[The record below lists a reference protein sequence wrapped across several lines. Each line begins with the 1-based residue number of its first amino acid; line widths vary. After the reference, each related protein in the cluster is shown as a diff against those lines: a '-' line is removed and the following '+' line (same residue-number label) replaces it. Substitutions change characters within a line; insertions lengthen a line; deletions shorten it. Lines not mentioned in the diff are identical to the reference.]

1 MLKQRADAKSQHLF
15 MIQLGKYNDLRVVKI
30 VDFGLYLDGGDSGEI
45 LLPARYIDEL
55 PQPGDVMRVFIY
67 KDSENRLIATTEK
80 PFAVVGEFAFMQV
93 TDVNDKGAFLQ
104 WGISKDLLVPYRE
117 QKVKMRQGGIY
128 LVYIY
133 VDDASNRIVASAKIE
148 KFIGNKFPDYV
159 PGQKV
164 KALVY
169 SHTELGYRCIVDN
182 LYHGLI
188 YQNETYS
195 PVELGVVI
203 DAYVKQVRDD
213 GKVDL
218 NVGPVT
224 SVRVER
230 LAAHIL
236 RALLD
241 NNGMLEVSDH
251 SPAELIQDMFQ
262 CSKKDFKKAIGHLYK
277 ERRITIARDHISLVL

>member
-1 MLKQRADAKSQHLF
+1 
-15 MIQLGKYNDLRVVKI
+15 MIRLGQYNDLKVVKI
-30 VDFGLYLDGGDSGEI
+30 VDFGLYLDGGESGEI

-55 PQPGDVMRVFIY
+55 PQPGDVMHVFVY

-80 PFAVVGEFAFMQV
+80 PFAEVGEFAFMQV
-93 TDVNDKGAFLQ
+93 TDVNDTGAFLQ

-117 QKVKMRQGGIY
+117 QKVKMKQGGIY
-128 LVYIY
+128 PVYIY
-133 VDDASNRIVASAKIE
+133 VDEATNRIVASGKIE

-169 SHTELGYRCIVDN
+169 KHTDLGYRCIVDN

-188 YQNETYS
+188 YQSETYK
-195 PVELGVVI
+195 PVELGIVI
-203 DAYVKQVRDD
+203 DAYVKHVRED

-218 NVGPVT
+218 NLEPVT

-230 LAAHIL
+230 LAARIL
-236 RALLD
+236 RTLLD
-241 NNGMLEVSDH
+241 SNGMLEVSDH
-251 SPAELIQDMFQ
+251 SSAEYIQDVFQ

-277 ERRITIARDHISLVL
+277 EHRIRIFHDHIELVLN